1 MQMHDDVSHYLEQ
14 THSQP
19 NPLLLELEQ
28 HGRYEEVPAVSRA
41 LGRFL
46 SVLVHAMQA
55 NRVLEV
61 GTAYGYATMWMGLA
75 LPPAGKIWTLDP
87 NIERTE
93 MARSYFDRAGISDR
107 IEVINQPAQVVLP
120 SFPQHN
126 FDIVFI
132 DGDKK
137 EYREYL
143 DHALP
148 MLKLSGLIV
157 AHNLFLG
164 GRVFAKPNADD
175 DAAVKAI
182 RHFNDAFLSHPDLDA
197 SILPL
202 AGGTGIGSR
211 VR

>member
-1 MQMHDDVSHYLEQ
+1 MHDDVSRYLEA
-14 THSQP
+14 THSP
-19 NPLLLELEQ
+19 PSPLLLELEQ
-28 HGRYEEVPAVSRA
+28 HGRKEDVPAVSRA

-46 SVLVHAMQA
+46 SLLVHAMQA
-55 NRVLEV
+55 NRVLEI

-87 NIERTE
+87 DIERTE
-93 MARSYFDRAGISDR
+93 VARSYFERAGISER

-132 DGDKK
+132 DADKK

-143 DHALP
+143 GHALP
-148 MLKLSGLIV
+148 MLKLSGLLV

-164 GRVFAKPNADD
+164 GRVFAKPSGKD
-175 DAAVKAI
+175 DAALKSI
-182 RHFNDAFLSHPDLDA
+182 RRFNEAFLSHPDLDA
-197 SILPL
+197 AILPL

>member
-1 MQMHDDVSHYLEQ
+1 MHDDVSRYLEA
-14 THSQP
+14 THSP
-19 NPLLLELEQ
+19 PHPLLLELEQ
-28 HGRYEEVPAVSRA
+28 HGRQEEVPAVSRA

-46 SVLVHAMQA
+46 SLLVHAMQA
-55 NRVLEV
+55 NRVLEI

-87 NIERTE
+87 DIERTQV
-93 MARSYFDRAGISDR
+93 ARSYFERAGISER

-132 DGDKK
+132 DADKK

-143 DHALP
+143 RHALP
-148 MLKLSGLIV
+148 MLKLSGLLI

-164 GRVFAKPNADD
+164 GRVFAKPSAKD
-175 DAAVKAI
+175 DAALKSI
-182 RHFNDAFLSHPDLDA
+182 RRFNEAFLSHADLDA
-197 SILPL
+197 TILPL